1 MGTIISLRF
10 NTCLGLTT
18 TSRNKCV
25 IVFPFRKPW
34 STNGL
39 VLDIN
44 SHSVEIEL
52 IQLLNN
58 NGASAVYE
66 KQRERLLDRGLWNVR
81 TEKCVKNSNVLCRA
95 KKIVMYYVGLSY

>member
-1 MGTIISLRF
+1 METILSFRF
-10 NTCLGLTT
+10 NTCLGL

-25 IVFPFRKPW
+25 IVFPFRKPLR

-52 IQLLNN
+52 IQILNN

-81 TEKCVKNSNVLCRA
+81 IEKCVRK
-95 KKIVMYYVGLSY
+95 